1 MPDLGLKLTV
11 AGLITAA
18 ALLWGCGNGGSKD
31 ELSSGTAG
39 SLRSTLDEVRQRVDV
54 RDCSGATQQAASFRA
69 KVDALPD
76 RVDAKLRS
84 ALSSSADRLE
94 TLVTSECTAA
104 PAGTTDQPA
113 TGATSEGQVQEPQ
126 NQDNQ
131 GQDGKKDK
139 KPKKEKAPKNDQTQ
153 TEPPP
158 DTGGAG
164 EEVPGVGNQGDG
176 ASPEG

>member
-1 MPDLGLKLTV
+1 MAAA
-11 AGLITAA
+11 AGLMLAA
-18 ALLWGCGNGGSKD
+18 VAFGGCGNESSKD
-31 ELSSGTAG
+31 ELSSGTA
-39 SLRSTLDEVRQRVDV
+39 STLRATLDDVQQLVKV
-54 RDCSGATQQAASFRA
+54 RDCGGASDVAASFRE
-69 KVDALPD
+69 KVDSLPA
-76 RVDAKLRS
+76 RVDAKLRR
-84 ALSSSADRLE
+84 ALSSSADRLA
-94 TLVTSECTAA
+94 TLVTNQCTAA

-131 GQDGKKDK
+131 PQDGKKDK

-164 EEVPGVGNQGDG
+164 EGDPGVGNQGG
-176 ASPEG
+176 GTSPEG